1 MSNGKIKFVFAFNAK
16 LNGYLSYNYI
26 ALAFYSN
33 KCRGRRIQF
42 YTYKN
47 MSHELYQK
55 TLFSLSIGRFEA
67 TGDALYSR
75 AVSIPI

>member
-1 MSNGKIKFVFAFNAK
+1 MVTYLIIILPLQFTPTKVEVDAFNF
-16 LNGYLSYNYI
+16 I
-26 ALAFYSN
+26 H
-33 KCRGRRIQF
+33 I
-42 YTYKN
+42 KN